1 MANTYT
7 LISSV
12 TVGAGGA
19 SSIDF
24 TSIPATYTDLKV
36 VISARNT
43 GAELNG
49 IVYVQPNSATTNLS
63 GRLLYGTGS
72 AAGSG
77 SYTTDPAIW
86 GYCCGD
92 TATAST
98 FSNTEFYFPNYA
110 GSNYKSVSVDSVN
123 ENNAT
128 EARQS
133 LFAGLWSSTS
143 AITSLKFLTAD
154 NSAFASKNFKQYSTA
169 YLYGI
174 KSS

>member
-1 MANTYT
+1 MADTFVK
-7 LISSV
+7 IASV
-12 TVGAGGA
+12 TVGSGGA

-24 TSIPATYTDLKV
+24 TSIPSTYTDLCVKLSV
-36 VISARNT
+36 RNT
-43 GAELNG
+43 GSETNG

-63 GRLLYGTGS
+63 GKLLYGTGS
-72 AAGSG
+72 AAGSA
-77 SYTTDPAIW
+77 SYSTDPAIW

-92 TATAST
+92 TATSNT

-128 EARQS
+128 DARAS
-133 LFAGLWSSTS
+133 LFAGLWSSTT
-143 AITSLKFLTAD
+143 AISSLKFLTAD

-169 YLYGI
+169 VLYGI
-174 KSS
+174 KNS